1 MSNRV
6 SVAIIIA
13 AVVGLLYFV
22 VSAVN
27 DFSEASV
34 IRSSGK
40 ISAKDSLVFAR
51 LDSLQ
56 VRDSIL
62 TDVIERQRVQI
73 EELTHR
79 LDMNRRNLDVIA
91 KVLSQEE

>member
-1 MSNRV
+1 MNSKV
-6 SVAIIIA
+6 SVTIIIA
-13 AVVGLLYFV
+13 AVVGLLYFM

-27 DFSEASV
+27 DFNEASV

-40 ISAKDSLVFAR
+40 ISAKDSLVSAR

-62 TDVIERQRVQI
+62 MDVIQKQDKVI
-73 EELTHR
+73 KELTRTVEITRH
-79 LDMNRRNLDVIA
+79 NLDVIGS
-91 KVLSQEE
+91 VLSKGE

>member
-1 MSNRV
+1 MSSRV

-27 DFSEASV
+27 DFNQASV

-40 ISAKDSLVFAR
+40 VSAKDSLVFAR

-62 TDVIERQRVQI
+62 TDVIEKQRVQI
-73 EELTHR
+73 DELTHR

>member
-1 MSNRV
+1 MNSKV
-6 SVAIIIA
+6 SVTIIIA
-13 AVVGLLYFV
+13 AVVGLLYFM

-27 DFSEASV
+27 DFNEASV

-40 ISAKDSLVFAR
+40 ISAKDSLVSAR

-62 TDVIERQRVQI
+62 MDVIQKQDKVI
-73 EELTHR
+73 KELTRTVEITRH
-79 LDMNRRNLDVIA
+79 NLDVIGN
-91 KVLSQEE
+91 VLSKGE